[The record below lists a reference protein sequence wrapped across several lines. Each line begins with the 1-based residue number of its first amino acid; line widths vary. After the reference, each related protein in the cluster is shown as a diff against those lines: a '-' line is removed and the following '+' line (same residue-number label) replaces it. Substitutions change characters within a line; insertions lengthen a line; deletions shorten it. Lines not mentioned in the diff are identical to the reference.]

1 MDHLKTNVLLIAL
14 ILCILFVPSAVAS
27 AEEEDCTLVLPAGL
41 KQIEAEAFA
50 GIPADAVIFP
60 EGIEYIADDAFD
72 RQSAGTGFGNLE
84 NSIAV
89 AWCKGHGWFFV
100 DTDADTVVFPDGIES
115 VSDGAFPGIL
125 TGTGIGNAENTV
137 AVQWCEDHGWFFA
150 DTDANTVIFPDGIE
164 SVADDAFPYIL
175 SGTGIGSAENTV
187 AIQWCEDH
195 GWTYQAYPRY
205 FALIIGNWN
214 YDYLSKLNGIDSDI
228 NAMQNAVSG
237 LSQNWQVTVK
247 SNLSAEG
254 MLSAVSNKFS
264 QAARETDVCLFYYS
278 GHGDN
283 SKSATA
289 GSLFGTDGKGSG
301 NENAAQ
307 SGYVLPSA
315 LCSAIDSATPG
326 KVIVILDSCGSG
338 SSIYDE
344 SSGTKGGAAVGSNFT
359 RAVVNAFRGKTA
371 LNDTKSGEMLGKY
384 VVLAACE
391 HGTTS
396 KSSYVD
402 QQALEAYLATDLS
415 NYNML
420 FNHGSAFTYSLVRT
434 MGCGY
439 PSGSYSGEMAGDSNS
454 DGKLSLSEAYQGV
467 RNQVDNMNQLVN
479 EAWRAYCEANN
490 FEFQEGAYYEQ
501 AVQMSGPDDCILFER
516 GSVE

>member
-1 MDHLKTNVLLIAL
+1 MNHLKTNALLIVL
-14 ILCILFVPSAVAS
+14 ILCIFFIPSIVAR
-27 AEEEDCTLVLPAGL
+27 AEEEDGTLVLPAGL
-41 KQIEAEAFA
+41 KRIETGAFA
-50 GIPADAVIFP
+50 GISADTVFFP
-60 EGIEYIADDAFD
+60 DDMDYIADDAFD
-72 RQSAGTGFGNLE
+72 QQSAGTGFGNLE

-89 AWCKGHGWFFV
+89 TWCKGHGWFFV

-115 VSDGAFPGIL
+115 VADDAFPDIL
-125 TGTGIGNAENTV
+125 SGTGIGSAENTV
-137 AVQWCEDHGWFFA
+137 AVQWCANHGWFFA
-150 DTDANTVIFPDGIE
+150 DTDAGTVVFPEGIE
-164 SVADDAFPYIL
+164 SVSEDAFSYIL

-214 YDYLSKLNGIDSDI
+214 YDYLTDLNGIDSDI

-237 LSQNWQVTVK
+237 LSQNWRITVASNVTA
-247 SNLSAEG
+247 NGL
-254 MLSAVSNKFS
+254 LSAVSNTFG
-264 QAARETDVCLFYYS
+264 QATRETDVCLLYYS

-301 NENAAQ
+301 ADNTAQ
-307 SGYVLPSA
+307 SGYVLPSE

-326 KVIVILDSCGSG
+326 SVIVILDSCGSG
-338 SSIYDE
+338 SSIFDE
-344 SSGTKGGAAVGSNFT
+344 SSGTKGVSAAGSNFT

-371 LNDTKSGEMLGKY
+371 QNDTKSGEMLGKY

-402 QQALEAYLATDLS
+402 QQSLEAYIAN
-415 NYNML
+415 NYEESKL
-420 FNHGSAFTYSLVRT
+420 FKAGSAFTYSLVRT
-434 MGCGY
+434 MGCSY
-439 PSGSYSGEMAGDSNS
+439 PSGTCTGAMTS
-454 DGKLSLSEAYQGV
+454 DQKLSLSEAYQGIL
-467 RNQVDNMNQLVN
+467 NQVNNMNQLVIEAYRAFYFASTGN
-479 EAWRAYCEANN
+479 ELPPE
-490 FEFQEGAYYEQ
+490 YEDYRHYTQ
-501 AVQMSGPDDCILFER
+501 VVQMSGPGDYILFER
-516 GSVE
+516 NSVE